1 LTAEAVELGRQV
13 VANTLG
19 RGDWVVLIA
28 GQIGFRIDQH
38 AGRKYSSHDLIL

>member
-1 LTAEAVELGRQV
+1 VSKSTRA
-13 VANTLG
+13 
-19 RGDWVVLIA
+19 IA